1 MRQQPLPYRIALGG
15 TLASFCLLFLFIT
28 GVLPMFYLIMPMLCS
43 LLILIMAETTSPYW
57 AFIMYLAVGVLSLFI
72 TPNKDASLIFILFFG
87 HYPLLRPY
95 LSRIRPG
102 ILRILI
108 KLLIFNLCIGCYF
121 GLVIFLFG
129 MAEFLDNLGEFGK
142 WNRLLFLIPN
152 LTTALGSTSSTTA
165 STSATLNTNSLP
177 TAFLLHRD
185 AVL

>member
-87 HYPLLRPY
+87 HYPLLRPIANNRASADFMIHSTY
-95 LSRIRPG
+95 MNTEYEHEI
-102 ILRILI
+102 INFKKNI
-108 KLLIFNLCIGCYF
+108 K
-121 GLVIFLFG
+121 
-129 MAEFLDNLGEFGK
+129 ERSE
-142 WNRLLFLIPN
+142 
-152 LTTALGSTSSTTA
+152 
-165 STSATLNTNSLP
+165 TL
-177 TAFLLHRD
+177 
-185 AVL
+185 

>member
-108 KLLIFNLCIGCYF
+108 KLAVDTIRNQFMKTFTKNIGIPDRLWIIFKLIHDIVNQFLTLLLRADQWCYLCADIGTYDMYP
-121 GLVIFLFG
+121 L
-129 MAEFLDNLGEFGK
+129 
-142 WNRLLFLIPN
+142 
-152 LTTALGSTSSTTA
+152 
-165 STSATLNTNSLP
+165 
-177 TAFLLHRD
+177 
-185 AVL
+185 

>member
-57 AFIMYLAVGVLSLFI
+57 AFI

-142 WNRLLFLIPN
+142 YGAYILAGCLNVMFL
-152 LTTALGSTSSTTA
+152 SYDF
-165 STSATLNTNSLP
+165 SLVTGMEFYRVKVLP
-177 TAFLLHRD
+177 KLHLQ
-185 AVL
+185 V

>member
-121 GLVIFLFG
+121 GIVIFLFG
-129 MAEFLDNLGEFGK
+129 MAEFLENLGEFGK
-142 WNRLLFLIPN
+142 YGAYILAGCLNVMFL
-152 LTTALGSTSSTTA
+152 SYDF
-165 STSATLNTNSLP
+165 SLVTGMEFYRVKVLP
-177 TAFLLHRD
+177 KLHLQ
-185 AVL
+185 V